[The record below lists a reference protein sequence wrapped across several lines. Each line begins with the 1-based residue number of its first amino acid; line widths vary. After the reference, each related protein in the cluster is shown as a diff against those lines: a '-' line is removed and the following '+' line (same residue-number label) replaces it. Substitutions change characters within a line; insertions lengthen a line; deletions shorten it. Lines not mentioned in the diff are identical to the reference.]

1 VIYHSEPFP
10 QWCDQRGTVQ
20 VRFVGRGPEG
30 ERAQVF
36 ATLEP
41 TLDLPVAWAK
51 QVHADQVLPA
61 RSGRCG
67 EGDALI
73 TDQPGLVLS
82 VVVAD
87 CVPVLL
93 AGERELAAV
102 HAGWRG
108 LAAGVISRTL
118 ESLTAPA
125 ADLTAWIGPAIGPCC
140 YEVSDEVAAAVVVA
154 STPLARRTGA
164 GQRPHLDLLAAAR
177 EQLARAGVTDVRAV
191 DVCTRC
197 HADQLWSYRR
207 EGPGGGR
214 NHGFVWRA

>member
-1 VIYHSEPFP
+1 MIYHSEPFP

>member
-1 VIYHSEPFP
+1 MIYRSEPYP

-20 VRFVGRGPEG
+20 VRFVGRGPGG

-36 ATLEP
+36 SNLEP
-41 TLDLPVAWAK
+41 TLDLPIAWAK
-51 QVHADQVLPA
+51 QVHSDRVLPA

-108 LAAGVISRTL
+108 LAAGVIGRTL
-118 ESLTAPA
+118 ESLAAPA
-125 ADLTAWIGPAIGPCC
+125 AALTAWIGPAIGPCC
-140 YEVSDEVAAAVVVA
+140 YEVSDEVAAAVVAA
-154 STPLARRTGA
+154 STPAARRTCT
-164 GQRPHLDLLAAAR
+164 GQRPHLDLVAAAR
-177 EQLARAGVTDVRAV
+177 EQLTHRGVTDVRAV